1 MSLRLITPCDN
12 FGICPYNAES
22 IGTCEY
28 WCGQDEPEETYDD
41 YEYDDEEE

>member
-12 FGICPYNAES
+12 SGICPYNAEVY
-22 IGTCEY
+22 GTCEY
-28 WCGQDEPEETYDD
+28 WCGADEPEESYED

>member
-12 FGICPYNAES
+12 SGVCPYNVES
-22 IGTCEY
+22 IGSCEY
-28 WCGQDEPEETYDD
+28 WCGQDEPEYNYDD

>member
-12 FGICPYNAES
+12 SGVCPYNAEVY
-22 IGTCEY
+22 GTCEY